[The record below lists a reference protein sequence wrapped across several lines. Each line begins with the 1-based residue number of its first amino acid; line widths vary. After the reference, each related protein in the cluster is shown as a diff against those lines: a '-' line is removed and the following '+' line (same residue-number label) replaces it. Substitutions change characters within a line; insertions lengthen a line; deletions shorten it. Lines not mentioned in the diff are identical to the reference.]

1 MARPL
6 NFRQIEAFRAVMQTG
21 TTTAAAAM
29 LHTTQPSISRL
40 LAQAQAATQLKL
52 FDVQKGRLR
61 PTHEARQLFETVQR
75 HFLGLEHIEHNI
87 AVLRKSGTGR
97 LRIGC
102 TPALGLAVMPKVAAA
117 FSREHPEI
125 HINLQTVGAVAL
137 REGLMHGLYDL
148 VLTTTPIPHPQFESQ
163 IVHRSSMVCVMDGA
177 HRLAKRSHVDV
188 GELSGEVLITLNAD
202 DPIAVEL
209 RRVLAECGVE
219 PGATM
224 ETTYSATICMMA
236 LEGIGVGI
244 VNPHV
249 ASVFAERLT
258 VLPLRPACP
267 VDVFLAFAPQSAPS
281 TIAERFAGLLRD
293 HFRALPA
300 RPGTRRTAAGPARR
314 R

>member
-6 NFRQIEAFRAVMQTG
+6 NFRQIEAFRAVMHTG

-40 LAQAQAATQLKL
+40 LAQIQSATELKL

-61 PTHEARQLFETVQR
+61 PTHEARQLFDTVQR
-75 HFLGLEHIEHNI
+75 HFFGLERIEQSV

-117 FSREHPEI
+117 FSRLHPDV
-125 HINLQTVGAVAL
+125 HINLQTVGAMAL

-148 VLTTTPIPHPQFESQ
+148 VLTTTPLHHPQLDAQ
-163 IVHRSSMVCVMDGA
+163 VVHRSSMVCVMHDA
-177 HRLAKRSHVDV
+177 HRLATRAQVDV
-188 GELSGEVLITLNAD
+188 RDLSGEVLVTLNAD
-202 DPIAVEL
+202 DPIAVEF
-209 RRVLAECGVE
+209 RRVLGEYGIE

-224 ETTYSATICMMA
+224 ETTYSATICTMA

-249 ASVFAERLT
+249 ASVFADRLT

-267 VDVFLAFAPQSAPS
+267 VDVFLAFAPQSATS
-281 TIAERFAGLLRD
+281 VITERFAGLLRD
-293 HFRALPA
+293 HFRALSA
-300 RPGTRRTAAGPARR
+300 RSGPRRTAVNLPRR